1 MVKSH
6 EISSDYVL
14 NYLSLSVVRDG
25 KEMTDAEKAERDLLE
40 EWRLLHEE
48 VETAPAR
55 MADEAEQ
62 DRQAIIDREG
72 KASMK
77 EVEFVVYG
85 RPKGKGRPRFTLDGH
100 AYTPQATKAYEK
112 EIRQAFREAG
122 GTSFGSV
129 PVAVEVVAYYP
140 IPKSAKKSDKEAMAA
155 GMVVPMVK
163 PDIDNVLKAV
173 LDGIQG
179 DDGAFHDDVQVTSVR
194 AEKRYDRIGA
204 PGAVVVRIRD
214 VSP

>member
-1 MVKSH
+1 
-6 EISSDYVL
+6 
-14 NYLSLSVVRDG
+14 
-25 KEMTDAEKAERDLLE
+25 MTDAEKAERDLLE

-48 VETAPAR
+48 VGAAVAR
-55 MADEAEQ
+55 MADEAER
-62 DRQAIIDREG
+62 DRQKVLG
-72 KASMK
+72 KGKTNMK

-100 AYTPQATKAYEK
+100 AYTPQTTKAYEK
-112 EIRQAFREAG
+112 EIRQAFRAAG
-122 GTSFGSV
+122 GTSFGAV
-129 PVAVEVVAYYP
+129 PVAVEIVAYYP
-140 IPKSAKKSDKEAMAA
+140 VPKSARKSDKEAMAA

-179 DDGAFHDDVQVTSVR
+179 DGGAFRDDVQVVSVR

-204 PGAVVVRIRD
+204 EGAVVVRIRD

>member
-1 MVKSH
+1 
-6 EISSDYVL
+6 
-14 NYLSLSVVRDG
+14 
-25 KEMTDAEKAERDLLE
+25 MTNAEQTERDLLE

-48 VETAPAR
+48 INAAVSR
-55 MADEAEQ
+55 MAAEAEQ
-62 DRQAIIDREG
+62 DRRKVSG
-72 KASMK
+72 KGMRSSMK
-77 EVEFVVYG
+77 EIEFVVYG

-129 PVAVEVVAYYP
+129 PVSVEVTAYYP
-140 IPKSAKKSDKEAMAA
+140 VPKSARKADKEAMAA
-155 GMVVPMVK
+155 GLVVPMVK
-163 PDIDNVLKAV
+163 PDIDNVLKAI

-179 DDGAFHDDVQVTSVR
+179 NDGAFHDDVQVVSVR
-194 AEKRYDRIGA
+194 AEKRYDRIGS

>member
-1 MVKSH
+1 MNAD
-6 EISSDYVL
+6 E
-14 NYLSLSVVRDG
+14 
-25 KEMTDAEKAERDLLE
+25 AERELLN
-40 EWRLLHEE
+40 EWRLLHAEMDAA
-48 VETAPAR
+48 VAR
-55 MADEAEQ
+55 MAAEAEQ
-62 DRQAIIDREG
+62 DRQVIMDREG

-100 AYTPQATKAYEK
+100 AYTPQTTRMYEK
-112 EIRQAFREAG
+112 EIRQAFQAAG

-129 PVAVEVVAYYP
+129 PVAVDVVAYYP
-140 IPKSAKKSDKEAMAA
+140 IPKSARKADKEAMAA
-155 GMVVPMVK
+155 GLVVPMVK
-163 PDIDNVLKAV
+163 PDIDNVLKAI

-179 DDGAFHDDVQVTSVR
+179 NDGAFHDDVQVVSIR

-204 PGAVVVRIRD
+204 EGAVVVRVRD

>member
-1 MVKSH
+1 MTQKGTVNN
-6 EISSDYVL
+6 EIPCSDVSDYIPL
-14 NYLSLSVVRDG
+14 PVVRDG

-48 VETAPAR
+48 VGAAVAR
-55 MADEAEQ
+55 MADETER
-62 DRQAIIDREG
+62 DRRKVSGEG
-72 KASMK
+72 MRSSMK
-77 EVEFVVYG
+77 EIEFVVYG
-85 RPKGKGRPRFTLDGH
+85 RPKGKGRPRFTMDGH
-100 AYTPQATKAYEK
+100 AYTPQATRMY
-112 EIRQAFREAG
+112 AG

-129 PVAVEVVAYYP
+129 PVAVDVVAYYP
-140 IPKSAKKSDKEAMAA
+140 IPKSARKADKEAMAA

-179 DDGAFHDDVQVTSVR
+179 DDGAFHDDAQVVSVK
-194 AEKRYDRIGA
+194 ATKKYDRIGS

>member
-1 MVKSH
+1 VKSH
-6 EISSDYVL
+6 EIPCSDVFNNFPL
-14 NYLSLSVVRDG
+14 PVVRDG
-25 KEMTDAEKAERDLLE
+25 AQMTDAEKAERDLLE
-40 EWRLLHEE
+40 EWRLLHDEINAA
-48 VETAPAR
+48 VAR
-55 MADEAEQ
+55 MADEAER
-62 DRQAIIDREG
+62 DRRKVSGEG
-72 KASMK
+72 KRSSMK

-85 RPKGKGRPRFTLDGH
+85 RPKGKGRPRFTMDGH
-100 AYTPQATKAYEK
+100 AYTPQTTKAYEK

-122 GTSFGSV
+122 GTSFGTV
-129 PVAVEVVAYYP
+129 PVAVDVVAYYP
-140 IPKSAKKSDKEAMAA
+140 IPKSARKADKEAMAA

-163 PDIDNVLKAV
+163 PDIDNVLKAI

-179 DDGAFHDDVQVTSVR
+179 EDGAFHDDAQVVSIR

>member
-1 MVKSH
+1 M
-6 EISSDYVL
+6 
-14 NYLSLSVVRDG
+14 
-25 KEMTDAEKAERDLLE
+25 MDAEKAERDLLE
-40 EWRLLHEE
+40 EWRLLHAEIDAA
-48 VETAPAR
+48 VAR
-55 MADEAEQ
+55 MAAEAEQ
-62 DRQAIIDREG
+62 DRRKVSGEG
-72 KASMK
+72 KRSSMK
-77 EVEFVVYG
+77 EIEFVVYG
-85 RPKGKGRPRFTLDGH
+85 RPKGKGRPRFTMDGH

-112 EIRQAFREAG
+112 EIRQAFRAAG

-129 PVAVEVVAYYP
+129 PVAVEIVAYYP
-140 IPKSAKKSDKEAMAA
+140 VPKSAKKSDKEAMAA

-179 DDGAFHDDVQVTSVR
+179 DDGAFHDDAQVVSIR

-204 PGAVVVRIRD
+204 EGAVVVRIRD

>member
-1 MVKSH
+1 MNAD
-6 EISSDYVL
+6 E
-14 NYLSLSVVRDG
+14 
-25 KEMTDAEKAERDLLE
+25 AERDLLK

-48 VETAPAR
+48 VGAAVAR

-62 DRQAIIDREG
+62 DRRKVSG
-72 KASMK
+72 KGMRSSMK
-77 EVEFVVYG
+77 EIEFVVYG
-85 RPKGKGRPRFTLDGH
+85 RPKGKGRPRFTMDGH
-100 AYTPQATKAYEK
+100 AYTPQATKQYEK

-129 PVAVEVVAYYP
+129 PVSVEVTAYYP
-140 IPKSAKKSDKEAMAA
+140 VPKSARKSDKEAIQM
-155 GMVVPMVK
+155 GLRVPMVK
-163 PDIDNVLKAV
+163 PDIDNILKAV

-179 DDGAFHDDVQVTSVR
+179 DGGAFRDDVQVVSVR

-204 PGAVVVRIRD
+204 EGAVVVRIRD

>member
-6 EISSDYVL
+6 EIPRSDVSDYFPVP
-14 NYLSLSVVRDG
+14 VVRDG

-48 VETAPAR
+48 VETAAAR
-55 MADEAEQ
+55 MANEAER
-62 DRQAIIDREG
+62 DRRKVSGEG
-72 KASMK
+72 MRSSMK
-77 EVEFVVYG
+77 EIEFVVYG
-85 RPKGKGRPRFTLDGH
+85 RPKGKGRPRFTMDGH

-112 EIRQAFREAG
+112 EIRQAFRAAG
-122 GTSFGSV
+122 GTDFGAV
-129 PVAVEVVAYYP
+129 PVAVEIVAYYP
-140 IPKSAKKSDKEAMAA
+140 VPKSAKKADKEAMAA
-155 GMVVPMVK
+155 GLVVPMVK
-163 PDIDNVLKAV
+163 PDIDNVLKAI

-179 DDGAFHDDVQVTSVR
+179 NDGAFHDDVQVVSIR

-204 PGAVVVRIRD
+204 EGAVVVRVRD

>member
-1 MVKSH
+1 MNAD
-6 EISSDYVL
+6 E
-14 NYLSLSVVRDG
+14 
-25 KEMTDAEKAERDLLE
+25 AERDLLE

-48 VETAPAR
+48 VGAAAAR

-62 DRQAIIDREG
+62 DRQAIMDREG
-72 KASMK
+72 MRSSMK

-85 RPKGKGRPRFTLDGH
+85 RPKGKGRPRFTMDGH
-100 AYTPQATKAYEK
+100 AYTPQTTRMYEK

-129 PVAVEVVAYYP
+129 PVAVEIVAYYP
-140 IPKSAKKSDKEAMAA
+140 VPKSARKSDKQEMEA
-155 GMVVPMVK
+155 GLRVPMVK
-163 PDIDNVLKAV
+163 PDIDNVLKAI

-179 DDGAFHDDVQVTSVR
+179 NDGAFHDDVQVVSVR

>member
-1 MVKSH
+1 MNAD
-6 EISSDYVL
+6 E
-14 NYLSLSVVRDG
+14 
-25 KEMTDAEKAERDLLE
+25 AERDLLE

-48 VETAPAR
+48 VETAAAR
-55 MADEAEQ
+55 MADEAER

-77 EVEFVVYG
+77 EIEFVVYG
-85 RPKGKGRPRFTLDGH
+85 RPKGKGRPRFTMDGH
-100 AYTPQATKAYEK
+100 AYTPQTTKQYEK

-122 GTSFGSV
+122 GTSFGTV
-129 PVAVEVVAYYP
+129 PVAVDVVAYYP
-140 IPKSAKKSDKEAMAA
+140 IPKSARKADKEAMEA
-155 GMVVPMVK
+155 GLRVPMVK

-179 DDGAFHDDVQVTSVR
+179 DDGAFHDDVQVVSVK
-194 AEKRYDRIGA
+194 ATKRYDRIGS

>member
-6 EISSDYVL
+6 EIPRSDVSDYFPVP
-14 NYLSLSVVRDG
+14 VVRDG

-48 VETAPAR
+48 VEAAAAR

-62 DRQAIIDREG
+62 DRRKVSGEG
-72 KASMK
+72 MRSSMK
-77 EVEFVVYG
+77 EIEFVVYG
-85 RPKGKGRPRFTLDGH
+85 RPKGKGRPRFTMDGH
-100 AYTPQATKAYEK
+100 AYTPQTTRMYEK

-129 PVAVEVVAYYP
+129 PVSVEVTAYYP
-140 IPKSAKKSDKEAMAA
+140 VPKSARKADKEAMAA
-155 GMVVPMVK
+155 GLVVPMVK
-163 PDIDNVLKAV
+163 PDIDNVLKAI

-179 DDGAFHDDVQVTSVR
+179 NDGAFHDDVQVVSVR
-194 AEKRYDRIGA
+194 AEKRYDRIGS